1 MLYKTISH
9 VHAADYDYDSLKH
22 TIIFEPTDLMRSQLH
37 CLEIE
42 IIDDPLAEDY
52 EMFSVL
58 LSTNSSAVDLN
69 LSQFDIL
76 IQPNDGV

>member
-1 MLYKTISH
+1 MKSNQNYLHTGN
-9 VHAADYDYDSLKH
+9 YDYHPLNQ

-69 LSQFDIL
+69 LHQFDIY